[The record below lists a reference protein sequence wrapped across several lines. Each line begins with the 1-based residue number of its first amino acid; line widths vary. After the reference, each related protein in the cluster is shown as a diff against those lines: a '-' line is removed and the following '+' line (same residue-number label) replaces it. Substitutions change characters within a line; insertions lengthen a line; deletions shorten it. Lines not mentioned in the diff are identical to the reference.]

1 MTADLLLRLATDTT
15 LIELEV
21 LIEIETGE
29 DEATEVPLLLLSV
42 AMGTEEGAGAEAIC
56 EIPKVTMTVMTICH
70 QGTVKQPMTLSIC
83 YL

>member
-42 AMGTEEGAGAEAIC
+42 AMGTEAGAGAEAGN
-56 EIPKVTMTVMTICH
+56 ETFMEDAVDR
-70 QGTVKQPMTLSIC
+70 
-83 YL
+83 

>member
-42 AMGTEEGAGAEAIC
+42 AMGTEAGAGAEVGNETFTGDA
-56 EIPKVTMTVMTICH
+56 VDR
-70 QGTVKQPMTLSIC
+70 
-83 YL
+83 